1 MSFILNLTKR
11 EIRSSWRRLLFFFLC
26 IALGVG
32 SVVAL
37 RSLIINLNRVVGDDA
52 RALLTA
58 DIEVSSTNDFTP
70 SEIGIVEEVIG
81 ASSIVDAR
89 DEAITTP
96 SMARFETSTGV
107 EIKFVD
113 LKGVEPSF
121 PLVGDFRL
129 SDGTPFNYKQIEN
142 GGALLVST
150 LLEETGARVGDKV
163 RIGEQAFEIR
173 GTFNEEP
180 GGSSGFRLGSRVFI
194 EKRAFDEAGITRN
207 TSRVRRR
214 ILYRTTDDP
223 TPLAKEL
230 RARLRGTTVQVN
242 SYREQQENISEQF
255 ARTENYLSLTGL
267 LILVLGGIGI
277 WNVSRAFVEQKRR
290 SVAVLKC
297 LGASGGRVLSVYIL
311 QILILG
317 TLGSIAGV
325 GLAQIGL
332 WLGAWRFADVLP
344 DKMSYAVG
352 LSTSLQGIAL
362 GIIISTL
369 FSLLPLMQIRS
380 IKPRLLLRDENNA
393 NLRRLDWKG
402 IVIATLCLL
411 ALLGIAIWQAGS
423 PQVGGIF
430 LGGLAAAG
438 LVLFGAASVL
448 LWILKR
454 LKRLRSLT
462 LRQAI
467 NSLSRPGN
475 QTRVVMLAVGLGVFV
490 VLSVQMVQSSLLRE
504 FDLTQNS
511 RLPSLIFADIQKS
524 QIDGVASTIE
534 QRLGEAPEKIPTVRA
549 RIAAVNGEPIDLQQ
563 PQMRQQQGQIGRE
576 FAITYRADLEAN
588 ETVINGE
595 WWPAERSEKAEVS
608 VEDRFASR
616 INVRPGDEI
625 TFDISG
631 RKITAEVTSVRKI
644 DLRNTRTAFVFVFR
658 PGVLEKAPQTFAS
671 TVVGQIPATDRQK
684 LQRDLVE
691 QFPNIQIFDVAD
703 IITTVNRLVG
713 NFVIAVSFVG
723 SFVLLSGILIL
734 IGAVA
739 LTKSQRIYEN
749 AILKTLGAKRKLLT
763 GILVSEYIILGS
775 LAGLIGSAFAAAMS
789 YAACTY
795 ILNIDWSPEPLMV
808 IIGIVATALIV
819 LTVGLL
825 ASFDVLFRKP
835 LATLRSQ

>member
-1 MSFILNLTKR
+1 MRFILNLTKR

-37 RSLIINLNRVVGDDA
+37 RSLIINLNRVVGNDA

-81 ASSIVDAR
+81 VSSIVEAR

-96 SMARFETSTGV
+96 SMARFETPTGV

-150 LLEETGARVGDKV
+150 LLEETGARVGDTV
-163 RIGEQAFEIR
+163 RIGEKSFEIR
-173 GTFNEEP
+173 GTFDEEP
-180 GGSSGFRLGSRVFI
+180 GGSSGFRLGSRVFV

-255 ARTENYLSLTGL
+255 TRTENYLSLTGL

-317 TLGSIAGV
+317 FLGSLAGV

-332 WLGAWRFADVLP
+332 WIGAWRFADVLP

-352 LSTSLQGIAL
+352 FGTSLQGIAL

-402 IVIATLCLL
+402 ILIAAFCLL
-411 ALLGIAIWQAGS
+411 SLLGIAIWQAGS

-430 LGGLAAAG
+430 LGGIAAAG
-438 LVLFGAASVL
+438 IVLFVAASVL

-454 LKRLRSLT
+454 FKRIRSLT

-490 VLSVQMVQSSLLRE
+490 VLSVQLVQSSLLRE

-524 QIDGVASTIE
+524 QIDGVTSTITK
-534 QRLGEAPEKIPTVRA
+534 RLGEAPEKIPTVRA
-549 RIAAVNGEPIDLQQ
+549 RIAAVNGEPLDLQQ

-576 FAITYRADLEAN
+576 FAITYRPNLESN
-588 ETVINGE
+588 ETVISGN
-595 WWPAERSEKAEVS
+595 WWPAEPSEKPEVS
-608 VEDRFASR
+608 VEDRFANR

-625 TFDISG
+625 SFDISG
-631 RKITAEVTSVRKI
+631 RKITAEVTSIRKF

-658 PGVLEKAPQTFAS
+658 PGVLDRAPQTFAS
-671 TVVGQIPATDRQK
+671 TVVGQIPATERQK

-703 IITTVNRLVG
+703 ILTTVNRLVG

-749 AILKTLGAKRKLLT
+749 AILKTLGAKRGLLT
-763 GILVSEYIILGS
+763 GILVSEYFILGS
-775 LAGLIGSAFAAAMS
+775 LAGMIGAGFAAALS
-789 YAACTY
+789 YIACVY
-795 ILNIDWSPEPLMV
+795 ILNIDWAPEPLILVVGV
-808 IIGIVATALIV
+808 IATALIV
-819 LTVGLL
+819 LTVGVL

-835 LATLRSQ
+835 LAILRSQ

>member
-1 MSFILNLTKR
+1 MTFVLNLTKR

-37 RSLIINLNRVVGDDA
+37 RSLIINLNRVVGNDA

-81 ASSIVDAR
+81 ASSIVEAR

-96 SMARFETSTGV
+96 SMARFETPTGV

-150 LLEETGARVGDKV
+150 LIEETGARIGDKV
-163 RIGEQAFEIR
+163 RIGEKTFEIR
-173 GTFNEEP
+173 GTFDEEP
-180 GGSSGFRLGSRVFI
+180 GGSSGFRLGSRVFV

-230 RARLRGTTVQVN
+230 RTRLRGTTVQVN

-255 ARTENYLSLTGL
+255 TRTENYLSLTGL

-317 TLGSIAGV
+317 MLGSVAGV
-325 GLAQIGL
+325 ALAQIGL

-352 LSTSLQGIAL
+352 FSTSLQGIAL

-402 IVIATLCLL
+402 ILIASFCLL
-411 ALLGIAIWQAGS
+411 SLLGIAIWQAGS

-430 LGGLAAAG
+430 LGGIAAAG
-438 LVLFGAASVL
+438 IVLFVAASVL

-454 LKRLRSLT
+454 FKRLRSLT

-490 VLSVQMVQSSLLRE
+490 VLSVQLVQSSLLRE

-524 QIDGVASTIE
+524 QIDGVSSTIK
-534 QRLGEAPEKIPTVRA
+534 QRLGEEPEKIPTVRA
-549 RIAAVNGEPIDLQQ
+549 RIAAINGEPLDLQQ

-576 FAITYRADLEAN
+576 FAITYRTELESN

-595 WWPAERSEKAEVS
+595 WWPNEPSENPQVS

-631 RKITAEVTSVRKI
+631 RKITAEVTSIRKF

-658 PGVLEKAPQTFAS
+658 PGVLERAPQTYAS
-671 TVVGQIPATDRQK
+671 TVVGQIPATERQR

-703 IITTVNRLVG
+703 ILTTVNRLVG

-749 AILKTLGAKRKLLT
+749 AILKTLGAKRGLLT
-763 GILVSEYIILGS
+763 GILVSEYFILGS
-775 LAGLIGSAFAAAMS
+775 LAGLIGAGFAAVLS
-789 YAACTY
+789 YVACIY
-795 ILNIDWSPEPLMV
+795 ILNIDWSPEPLILV
-808 IIGIVATALIV
+808 VGVAATALIV
-819 LTVGLL
+819 LTVGVL

>member
-1 MSFILNLTKR
+1 MRFILNLTKR

-37 RSLIINLNRVVGDDA
+37 RSLIINLNRVVGNDA

-81 ASSIVDAR
+81 ASSIVEAR

-96 SMARFETSTGV
+96 SMARFETPTGV

-150 LLEETGARVGDKV
+150 LLEETGARVGDTV
-163 RIGEQAFEIR
+163 RIGEKSFEIR
-173 GTFNEEP
+173 GTFDEEP
-180 GGSSGFRLGSRVFI
+180 GGSSGFRLGSRVFV

-255 ARTENYLSLTGL
+255 TRTENYLSLTGL

-317 TLGSIAGV
+317 FLGSLAGV

-332 WLGAWRFADVLP
+332 WIGAWRFADVLP

-352 LSTSLQGIAL
+352 FGTSLQGIAL

-402 IVIATLCLL
+402 ILIAAFCLL
-411 ALLGIAIWQAGS
+411 SLLGIAIWQAGS

-430 LGGLAAAG
+430 LGGIAAAG
-438 LVLFGAASVL
+438 IVLFVAASVL

-454 LKRLRSLT
+454 FKRIRSLD
-462 LRQAI
+462 RK
-467 NSLSRPGN
+467 S
-475 QTRVVMLAVGLGVFV
+475 VV
-490 VLSVQMVQSSLLRE
+490 
-504 FDLTQNS
+504 
-511 RLPSLIFADIQKS
+511 
-524 QIDGVASTIE
+524 
-534 QRLGEAPEKIPTVRA
+534 
-549 RIAAVNGEPIDLQQ
+549 
-563 PQMRQQQGQIGRE
+563 
-576 FAITYRADLEAN
+576 
-588 ETVINGE
+588 
-595 WWPAERSEKAEVS
+595 
-608 VEDRFASR
+608 
-616 INVRPGDEI
+616 
-625 TFDISG
+625 
-631 RKITAEVTSVRKI
+631 
-644 DLRNTRTAFVFVFR
+644 
-658 PGVLEKAPQTFAS
+658 
-671 TVVGQIPATDRQK
+671 
-684 LQRDLVE
+684 
-691 QFPNIQIFDVAD
+691 
-703 IITTVNRLVG
+703 
-713 NFVIAVSFVG
+713 
-723 SFVLLSGILIL
+723 
-734 IGAVA
+734 
-739 LTKSQRIYEN
+739 
-749 AILKTLGAKRKLLT
+749 
-763 GILVSEYIILGS
+763 
-775 LAGLIGSAFAAAMS
+775 
-789 YAACTY
+789 
-795 ILNIDWSPEPLMV
+795 
-808 IIGIVATALIV
+808 
-819 LTVGLL
+819 
-825 ASFDVLFRKP
+825 
-835 LATLRSQ
+835 